1 MQSLE
6 CHGCHLTFPFTAGE
20 QAYYKRNNIDTPTIC
35 QGCRSRSSKVSSSKL
50 NALASESPEAMVT
63 YSTTPSTPIVVSVPS
78 LEHPTLYAALDYI
91 TNSQKYEDG
100 SMRGKYEVH
109 LASGIHQLNTDTITN
124 ISASGSGTGSGESN
138 KRGNEKG
145 VGFLFKRNK
154 QHIVI
159 KGVGLDVHAT
169 ATATATDTDTTTVTT
184 TTSTTTGAAIIT
196 SDLHSLFQV
205 SGRSTHL
212 ELQNLHLLHT
222 CYNEDKSRIGACV
235 FGLGKAQVT
244 VTNCTMNR

>member
-1 MQSLE
+1 M
-6 CHGCHLTFPFTAGE
+6 
-20 QAYYKRNNIDTPTIC
+20 
-35 QGCRSRSSKVSSSKL
+35 
-50 NALASESPEAMVT
+50 
-63 YSTTPSTPIVVSVPS
+63 
-78 LEHPTLYAALDYI
+78 
-91 TNSQKYEDG
+91 
-100 SMRGKYEVH
+100 
-109 LASGIHQLNTDTITN
+109 
-124 ISASGSGTGSGESN
+124 
-138 KRGNEKG
+138 
-145 VGFLFKRNK
+145 GFLFKRNK

-159 KGVGLDVHAT
+159 RGVGLDVHAT

>member
-50 NALASESPEAMVT
+50 PALASESPEAMVT
-63 YSTTPSTPIVVSVPS
+63 YSTTPSTPIVVNVPS
-78 LEHPTLYAALDYI
+78 LEHPTLYAALSYI
-91 TNSQKYEDG
+91 TTSQQHKEA

-109 LASGIHQLNTDTITN
+109 LASGIHQLNTDTITD
-124 ISASGSGTGSGESN
+124 ISASGSGTSGGES
-138 KRGNEKG
+138 KERGNEKS

-159 KGVGLDVHAT
+159 KGVGLDIHAT
-169 ATATATDTDTTTVTT
+169 ATTTTTTT

-205 SGRSTHL
+205 SGRSTRL

-222 CYNEDKSRIGACV
+222 CYNEDKSKVGACV
-235 FGLGKAQVT
+235 FGLGKAQIT
-244 VTNCTMNR
+244 VTNCTLNR